1 MKTQLRFWSS
11 SLLFAALGLL
21 LALCIPGRLMA
32 QLDRGEIT
40 GTVEDPSGAVVQ
52 NAAVLLTNVDTGV
65 KTTTK
70 STSTGTYVFDD
81 MLPGKY
87 TVEFQAPGFEKYVVR
102 DVVIQVQQVATI
114 DAHLVTGN
122 VQQSVTVTSSTPLL
136 EAESA
141 QVGQTVASRL
151 VLSLIHI

>member
-1 MKTQLRFWSS
+1 
-11 SLLFAALGLL
+11 
-21 LALCIPGRLMA
+21 
-32 QLDRGEIT
+32 
-40 GTVEDPSGAVVQ
+40 
-52 NAAVLLTNVDTGV
+52 
-65 KTTTK
+65 
-70 STSTGTYVFDD
+70 

-136 EAESA
+136 EAENA
-141 QVGQTVASRL
+141 QVGQTVANQL
-151 VLSLIHI
+151 GQ